1 MFRAFKKFNPVHL
14 LYRSLS
20 NASRSIP
27 PKPGDT
33 VYVGMSGGV
42 DSSVSALLLKQR
54 GLNVIGVY
62 MQNWDTLD
70 ESGTCNSQD
79 DWLDVKAVCKSLD
92 INCIKLN
99 FSKEYWTKVFSVVLD
114 GYSTGITP
122 NPDILCN
129 SEIKFG
135 CLLNKL
141 FSLVPPERLG
151 STWFATGH
159 YAQVETVQESNPI
172 AKIKPPSLSEHKPTE
187 MATLLEIPAST
198 TERHLLTRGKDRSKD
213 QTYFLS
219 GISGL
224 QLSRVLFPIGDLIKK
239 TEVRDLA
246 IKFNLKTAKK
256 PESFGICFVGN
267 RKNFSKF
274 LSEFIPPSTDS
285 NCLVV
290 SALDM
295 KTVLGHHTGIYSKT
309 IGQSAGVTF
318 DSQKWFVVDKDIEKN
333 IIYAAPG
340 HDHYLLYTQRIFLNT
355 VHWINPINYSNY
367 SSLSN
372 TPQTDITRTFLRSN
386 THNPFSKINNNL
398 KNSNIYASDSHIV
411 LNLKYQIRHLETPGN
426 CSLVVSNNSSNAVVI
441 FHSPVYGA
449 TSGQYIAFY
458 DNNICLGNAS
468 IAHVDVG
475 FRL

>member
-1 MFRAFKKFNPVHL
+1 
-14 LYRSLS
+14 
-20 NASRSIP
+20 
-27 PKPGDT
+27 
-33 VYVGMSGGV
+33 MSGGV

-79 DWLDVKAVCKSLD
+79 DWIDVKAVCKSLD

-99 FSKEYWTKVFSVVLD
+99 LSKEYWTKVFSVVLD

-122 NPDILCN
+122 NPDIICN

-135 CLLNKL
+135 CLMNKL
-141 FSLVPPERLG
+141 FSLVPPERLDT
-151 STWFATGH
+151 TWFATGH
-159 YAQVETVQESNPI
+159 YAQVETVQVSDPNTRKKYI
-172 AKIKPPSLSEHKPTE
+172 SLSEHEESE
-187 MATLLEIPAST
+187 MPSPLEIPAST

-224 QLSRVLFPIGDLIKK
+224 QLSRVLFPIGNLIKK

-285 NCLVV
+285 NRLVV

-318 DSQKWFVVDKDIEKN
+318 DSQKWFVVEKDTEKN

-340 HDHYLLYTQRIFLNT
+340 HDHYLLYTQRILLNT
-355 VHWINPINYSNY
+355 VHWINPINYKNY

-372 TPQTDITRTFLRSN
+372 IPQTDTIQTFLRPN
-386 THNPFSKINNNL
+386 TNNPFSKVNNDLN
-398 KNSNIYASDSHIV
+398 NSKIYSSDTHII
-411 LNLKYQIRHLETPGN
+411 LNLKYQIRHLESPGD
-426 CSLVVSNNSSNAVVI
+426 CSLIISNNFSNAVVI

-449 TSGQYIAFY
+449 TPGQYIAFY
-458 DNNICLGNAS
+458 DNHICLGNAPIS
-468 IAHVDVG
+468 HVDIG